1 MCDVALRVCDVAL
14 PVFDREQSVLRT
26 RVRNSQLCIQ
36 DIEKQYLEYR
46 LDLYLDSCLWY
57 WSNDHG
63 TFKNTPVFMV
73 T

>member
-1 MCDVALRVCDVAL
+1 VCDVALRVCDVAL

-46 LDLYLDSCLWY
+46 SDLYLDSC
-57 WSNDHG
+57 
-63 TFKNTPVFMV
+63 
-73 T
+73 